1 MLLVRFK
8 SNHEYPANYI
18 TNLINRIANLAMLR
32 QLKKCTIFATI
43 TMLVFIIFTNS
54 LLYLERYQTEYFQF
68 DTDAY
73 FEDAKDLKY
82 PVKVQ
87 PYLFRIINASNPSVP
102 LTISAPYVIEN
113 RHLCRSV
120 KNLTVLVVVNS
131 ATDHFE
137 QRQSIRATWTNDT
150 YYSYLATV
158 RVVFL
163 VGITASHVVQS
174 ALEMEFEKYKDIVQG
189 DFIDSYT
196 NLTHKGVMGFK
207 WITERCR
214 NAEMILKVDD
224 DIVVN
229 MFLYL
234 YKLKHSK
241 ALHKANVYCE
251 YKSDL
256 IHRDFTSKWY
266 VDESH
271 FKGVKRY
278 LKFCKG
284 KFVSM
289 TNDIMP
295 SLYLSASKSP
305 FFHIDDVLLFGY
317 VLHKIP
323 GLKYETFS
331 DGDWQGITNE
341 AKHCLDTKKEKCTY
355 IAMQAGYKEEVLNIW
370 SKVVKHFNRS
380 FKDKSYPQ
388 QK

>member
-1 MLLVRFK
+1 MVKLFTIRRLQK
-8 SNHEYPANYI
+8 Y
-18 TNLINRIANLAMLR
+18 
-32 QLKKCTIFATI
+32 TIFATF
-43 TMLVFIIFTNS
+43 TFFVLTIFTHLFVHFEQS
-54 LLYLERYQTEYFQF
+54 DTEYFNLDNYAF
-68 DTDAY
+68 

-87 PYLFRIINASNPSVP
+87 PYLFRLINASNPSVP
-102 LTISAPYVIEN
+102 LTVSAPYLIEN
-113 RHLCRSV
+113 PNLCRSV
-120 KNLTVLVVVNS
+120 KHLTVLVVVNS

-137 QRQSIRATWTNDT
+137 QRQSIRTTWTNDT

-163 VGITASHVVQS
+163 VGRTVSQVVQS

-189 DFIDSYT
+189 DFIDSYN

-229 MFLYL
+229 MFLYI
-234 YKLKHSK
+234 YKLKHSE
-241 ALHKANVYCE
+241 ALQKANVYCE
-251 YKSDL
+251 YKSD
-256 IHRDFTSKWY
+256 IVERDVTSKWY
-266 VDESH
+266 VDENH

-278 LKFCKG
+278 LEFCKG

-295 SLYLSASKSP
+295 SLYLAASRSP
-305 FFHIDDVLLFGY
+305 FFHLDDVLLFGY

-323 GLKYETFS
+323 GLKYQTFS
-331 DGDWQGITNE
+331 DGDWQGKTN
-341 AKHCLDTKKEKCTY
+341 AVKHCLDVKREKCTY
-355 IAMQAGYKEEVLNIW
+355 IAMQASYKEDVSTIW
-370 SKVVKHFNRS
+370 SKVVRYFRKRC
-380 FKDKSYPQ
+380 
-388 QK
+388 